1 VAKSPRRGVKSS
13 RRTGIIASA
22 RSLILPTPRLLGSA
36 DSQVGSASANDRLR
50 ASHGVMCGAQ
60 RFDDRSR
67 TLAPAARSAPL
78 HTVSSRRCM
87 RSSHLCTLPSRLDS
101 QSSPLCRPQGAVGPQ
116 PGAPVSRPAPRS
128 AREGSLY

>member
-1 VAKSPRRGVKSS
+1 
-13 RRTGIIASA
+13 
-22 RSLILPTPRLLGSA
+22 
-36 DSQVGSASANDRLR
+36 
-50 ASHGVMCGAQ
+50 VMCGAQ